1 MTRLRALLPLIYVL
15 LIFFISTRPYLH
27 PPGPDFKFKDKLA
40 HTSEYLILGV
50 LLYTGVGGV
59 IRRPR
64 FTLFWILFAI
74 GATLAAMD
82 EVVQTFIPGRFPSY
96 YDWLADVAGLA
107 LGVLTAMFIT
117 SRGHRQ
123 RQGGEAE

>member
-74 GATLAAMD
+74 GATLALKI
-82 EVVQTFIPGRFPSY
+82 Q
-96 YDWLADVAGLA
+96 
-107 LGVLTAMFIT
+107 
-117 SRGHRQ
+117 
-123 RQGGEAE
+123 